1 MSPETVIPCTPLGTW
16 AAPTMMLFGL
26 LGSTTR
32 SAGLPLASVS
42 LTAKSP
48 LPRLTT
54 SVFWPGLVHGELLG
68 RHERRAEDLRVVR
81 VGDVQN
87 REGEVVADPG
97 RVLMLKMVDCG
108 PAVPIT
114 KAGCPG
120 RRRRGG

>member
-16 AAPTMMLFGL
+16 AAATIMLFGS

-54 SVFWPGLVHGELLG
+54 SVFCACLVHGELLG
-68 RHERRAEDLRVVR
+68 GDERRARGS
-81 VGDVQN
+81 GDCW
-87 REGEVVADPG
+87 G
-97 RVLMLKMVDCG
+97 R
-108 PAVPIT
+108 
-114 KAGCPG
+114 
-120 RRRRGG
+120 